1 MILFGGGQPGH
12 ASGSFHS
19 HSRKRVFEGTLRGH
33 PRMPALEKQGLASEI
48 LSPVAVGDHLL
59 RSSSR
64 TAAVSA
70 GRNTGKDLAMSK

>member
-1 MILFGGGQPGH
+1 
-12 ASGSFHS
+12 
-19 HSRKRVFEGTLRGH
+19 
-33 PRMPALEKQGLASEI
+33 MPALEKQGLASEI